1 MNQSL
6 ELMRKRHPYFS
17 QLVAKYTS
25 IVDFIADNIEHFT
38 IMGVDLSGNE
48 KSASINIDFDLDNYE
63 LYTVKRNRDGSLY
76 ISDEVLWQNDYYC
89 CNSTINI
96 LTGKEY

>member
-1 MNQSL
+1 MKQSL
-6 ELMRKRHPYFS
+6 ELMRKRHAYFS

-25 IVDFIADNIEHFT
+25 IADFIADNIEHFT

-63 LYTVKRNRDGSLY
+63 LYTVKRKRDGSLY

-96 LTGKEY
+96 FTGKEY

>member
-6 ELMRKRHPYFS
+6 ELMRKRHAYFS
-17 QLVAKYTS
+17 QLVAKYIS

-38 IMGVDLSGNE
+38 IMGVDLSRNE

-63 LYTVKRNRDGSLY
+63 LYTVKRKRDGSLY
-76 ISDEVLWQNDYYC
+76 ISDEVL
-89 CNSTINI
+89 
-96 LTGKEY
+96 